1 MKHEAIIMNLLF
13 LATATVAVGTSIAA
27 ITRHNVLHS
36 ILYLI
41 VSFAAIA
48 VVFYLLGAPF
58 IAALEIITYAG
69 AIMVLFLFAVMLLN
83 LGGSAIEQERRWQ
96 PVLSWAGPAFAGL
109 VLLAEFLFILMHDTT
124 VNAANPVITPA
135 QVGRALFLRYT
146 VGVELV
152 AMLLLSAL
160 LGASRLGRRPRTY
173 ILKQGIDHDSHSV

>member
-1 MKHEAIIMNLLF
+1 MNHEAAIMNPLF
-13 LATATVAVGTSIAA
+13 LVAAIVAVGTSIAA
-27 ITRHNVLHS
+27 ITRYNVLHS

-96 PVLSWAGPAFAGL
+96 PILSWVGPVLAVL
-109 VLLAEFLFILMHDTT
+109 VLLAEFLFIIMHDTAMNVT
-124 VNAANPVITPA
+124 NPVITPT

-146 VGVELV
+146 VGVELA
-152 AMLLLSAL
+152 AMLLLTAL

-173 ILKQGIDHDSHSV
+173 ISKQGIDRDSHSV